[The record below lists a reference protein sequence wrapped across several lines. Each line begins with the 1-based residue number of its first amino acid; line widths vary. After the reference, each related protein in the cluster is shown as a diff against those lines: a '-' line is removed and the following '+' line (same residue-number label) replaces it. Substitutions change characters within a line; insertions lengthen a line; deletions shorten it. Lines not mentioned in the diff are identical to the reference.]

1 MNENRI
7 LSASDFMSR
16 FTNIDFSKSD
26 KLTNVW
32 KKVVSKISVT
42 KFESENSEKR
52 MSIGERLAGNTRV
65 VDLKNGILLIE
76 TDHSGWIQYLRTY
89 QKFILN
95 GLKKEL
101 PDLKISSLAFRQ
113 AGSNVGLYNSYEE
126 QMKTESKQFY
136 EIIEKQERKIEKEN
150 VNKAKKN
157 VENENECTLPPEMLA
172 KFDSIRNSVLTNSKF
187 KWYILLLFIF
197 GYSEKKFFKYIKEYV
212 PWKEHINQVK

>member
-76 TDHSGWIQYLRTY
+76 TDEMVEKLMKDIKDR
-89 QKFILN
+89 QK
-95 GLKKEL
+95 G
-101 PDLKISSLAFRQ
+101 
-113 AGSNVGLYNSYEE
+113 NVGTASEE
-126 QMKTESKQFY
+126 IS
-136 EIIEKQERKIEKEN
+136 EKEN
-150 VNKAKKN
+150 KITGYIGLSVIIDEGYILNVAVHPDYQGMGIGKELVKYVNDFA
-157 VENENECTLPPEMLA
+157 VENNLTFVTLEVRPTNKKAINLYTGFGFKKVGERKDYYSNPKENA
-172 KFDSIRNSVLTNSKF
+172 
-187 KWYILLLFIF
+187 LLLTKYYI
-197 GYSEKKFFKYIKEYV
+197 SKKE
-212 PWKEHINQVK
+212 

>member
-65 VDLKNGILLIE
+65 VDLKNGILLVE
-76 TDHSGWIQYLRTY
+76 TDHPGWNQILQNN
-89 QKFILN
+89 KNFILK
-95 GLKKEL
+95 GLR
-101 PDLKISSLAFRQ
+101 LKVKDIQIKSLAFRVKGND
-113 AGSNVGLYNSYEE
+113 AHLTEDYETYKKRINDEYFEKIEDDEKKLE
-126 QMKTESKQFY
+126 QMGFKN
-136 EIIEKQERKIEKEN
+136 EIG
-150 VNKAKKN
+150 
-157 VENENECTLPPEMLA
+157 ENE
-172 KFDSIRNSVLTNSKF
+172 
-187 KWYILLLFIF
+187 
-197 GYSEKKFFKYIKEYV
+197 V
-212 PWKEHINQVK
+212 PQEVR

>member
-26 KLTNVW
+26 RLTNVW

-101 PDLKISSLAFRQ
+101 PDLNISSLAFRQ
-113 AGSNVGLYNSYEE
+113 SGSNVNLYNSYEE
-126 QMKTESKQFY
+126 QMKNESKQFY
-136 EIIEKQERKIEKEN
+136 EKIEN
-150 VNKAKKN
+150 HLLTDYNRSAHGQFIFVNKTWSN
-157 VENENECTLPPEMLA
+157 PYFCFP
-172 KFDSIRNSVLTNSKF
+172 FDFLTF
-187 KWYILLLFIF
+187 
-197 GYSEKKFFKYIKEYV
+197 
-212 PWKEHINQVK
+212 

>member
-26 KLTNVW
+26 RLTNVW
-32 KKVVSKISVT
+32 KKIVSKISVT

-101 PDLKISSLAFRQ
+101 PDLNISSLAFRQ
-113 AGSNVGLYNSYEE
+113 AGSNVNLYNTYDLYINLILSYHC
-126 QMKTESKQFY
+126 Y
-136 EIIEKQERKIEKEN
+136 II
-150 VNKAKKN
+150 
-157 VENENECTLPPEMLA
+157 
-172 KFDSIRNSVLTNSKF
+172 
-187 KWYILLLFIF
+187 ILI
-197 GYSEKKFFKYIKEYV
+197 S
-212 PWKEHINQVK
+212 